1 MPKGMESANNLV
13 LVEGMRRTRAALE
26 HWRARPWTTLRP
38 WLAGSFAIAVALL
51 GGTWLVAQF
60 ANLTPGDYDAAAVTD
75 AGTLGDVRFIL
86 TRNALVLALHALACV
101 AGFIA
106 RSSLPLEAKVHAGTW
121 HRFHDRIGAVALGF
135 VAVAT
140 LASLTTQAVAL
151 GVATANYA
159 DALDMS
165 AAGFLAT
172 RLPHA
177 LPELMALFLPLAAWL
192 LTSRRG
198 RWHDLLAVTF
208 VTVAVAVPVLVGAAF
223 IEVYV
228 SPHLLPAG

>member
-1 MPKGMESANNLV
+1 MV
-13 LVEGMRRTRAALE
+13 LVEGVRRTREALDR
-26 HWRARPWTTLRP
+26 WRARPWATLRP
-38 WLAGSFAIAVALL
+38 WVVGSFAIAALL
-51 GGTWLVAQF
+51 LAGTWLVAQF
-60 ANLTPGDYDAAAVTD
+60 AHPTPGDYDVTAVTD
-75 AGTLGDVRFIL
+75 AGTLADVRFIL

-106 RSSLPLEAKVHAGTW
+106 RSSLPLEAQAHAGTW
-121 HRFHDRIGAVALGF
+121 RRFHDRIGAVALGF
-135 VAVAT
+135 VALAT
-140 LASLTTQAVAL
+140 LASLATQAVAL
-151 GVATANYA
+151 GIATANYA
-159 DALDMS
+159 DTLDMS

-177 LPELMALFLPLAAWL
+177 LPELMALFLPLAAWI

-208 VTVAVAVPVLVGAAF
+208 VTVAVAVPVLISAAF

-228 SPHLLPAG
+228 SPHLVPAG